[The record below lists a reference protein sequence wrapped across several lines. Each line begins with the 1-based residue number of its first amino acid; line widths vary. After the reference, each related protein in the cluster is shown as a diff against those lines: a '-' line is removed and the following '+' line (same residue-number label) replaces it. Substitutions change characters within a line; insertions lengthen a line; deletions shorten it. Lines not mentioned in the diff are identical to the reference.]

1 MMRRITSLLLAIAFV
16 VVSVSGIQMV
26 VGHKDRA
33 PQVQQ
38 TAQISSA
45 NVSTVSTQK
54 GEKSFYPKTAHEWFG
69 YLFIGAGLVHLGL
82 NLKPMKSYLGLKKK
96 K

>member
-1 MMRRITSLLLAIAFV
+1 MRRITSLLLAIAFV
-16 VVSVSGIQMV
+16 VVSASGIQMV

-38 TAQISSA
+38 SAQ
-45 NVSTVSTQK
+45 VSGGEVSVK
-54 GEKSFYPKTAHEWFG
+54 AKEKSFYPKAAHEWFG
-69 YLFIGAGLVHLGL
+69 YLFIGAGIVHLGL
-82 NLKPMKSYLGLKKK
+82 NLRPMKSYLGVKKK

>member
-45 NVSTVSTQK
+45 NVSTQK

-82 NLKPMKSYLGLKKK
+82 NLKPMKAYMRLKKRNRE
-96 K
+96 